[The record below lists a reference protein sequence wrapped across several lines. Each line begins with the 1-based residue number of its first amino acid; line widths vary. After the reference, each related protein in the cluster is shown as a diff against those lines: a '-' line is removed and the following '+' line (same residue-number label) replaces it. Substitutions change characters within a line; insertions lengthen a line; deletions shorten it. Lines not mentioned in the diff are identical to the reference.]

1 MNDVN
6 PESPATTAA
15 RIAALPSLPFAD
27 IKRLWRKLF
36 GDEIPNHRRAFLE
49 KRIAYRWQEI
59 ECRKSNEGRALL
71 ERNARRIAKL
81 VESGEKLRP
90 RDYHPVPGTVLSRTY
105 HSVEHRVTVS
115 LDGAFSYNGKP
126 YRSLSRIAEEI
137 TGQRWSGPLF
147 FGLREPSSKKRR
159 ATT

>member
-1 MNDVN
+1 MS
-6 PESPATTAA
+6 EMKSKSSTSMAA
-15 RIAALPSLPFAD
+15 RIVALPSMPFAE
-27 IKRLWRKLF
+27 IKQIWRRLY
-36 GDEIPNHRRAFLE
+36 GVDVPNHRRAFLE

-59 ECRKSNEGRALL
+59 ECRKSNDGRALL
-71 ERNARRIAKL
+71 ERNARRIATL

-90 RDYHPVPGTVLSRTY
+90 RDYKPVPGTVLSRMY
-105 HSVEHRVTVS
+105 HGVEHRVTVS
-115 LDGAFSYNGKP
+115 LDGEFTYRGKP

-159 ATT
+159 ATK